1 MLRVCHGCGL
11 LFRRHTDAEHYYN
24 QYKGVDS
31 STSQDTLREKLCN
44 MQHGTY
50 IYTHACDNKQTQ
62 HNTMPSYITR
72 TIILIWFYFFLF
84 FFFFF
89 ISFCIFFFSYIYF
102 FFFWFFFLFSFL
114 FVFFIFLLFF
124 VSFLFLRSY

>member
-72 TIILIWFYFFLF
+72 TIILIWFFFFF

-114 FVFFIFLLFF
+114 FVFFIFLLFV